1 MYVIFKRED
10 SRFRFSDAPMRR
22 AARDPKG
29 PGSSSSVQWEKK
41 SVGGDAMGV
50 AIGCESEYK
59 GDYVSQRIGAPAKHK
74 KDRGVALNQYRQGT
88 SVAGGLEEVKNAPAP
103 RCRWPS
109 SCARV
114 KDTGN
119 RNVCTYHYPCDGRH
133 PLSRV
138 QESRGSRTISI

>member
-1 MYVIFKRED
+1 
-10 SRFRFSDAPMRR
+10 
-22 AARDPKG
+22 
-29 PGSSSSVQWEKK
+29 
-41 SVGGDAMGV
+41 MGV

-74 KDRGVALNQYRQGT
+74 KDRGVALNQYRQAT

-133 PLSRV
+133 P
-138 QESRGSRTISI
+138 GSRKAGEVGRFQSKCRGGGGMRLGRCGVFKG